1 MTRLVLLVAAGLALI
16 AGTDRVLAHHSFG
29 ATYDSSKSVQIE
41 GVVKEFVWRNPHSF
55 LRVDVTD
62 KEGVTKTWA
71 LEWGSINQLASAN
84 LTRTTLRPGD
94 KLVISGEPARDQSSP
109 RLLIV
114 SMKRPA
120 DGWSWQGRVE

>member
-1 MTRLVLLVAAGLALI
+1 MVLPLVAGVILL
-16 AGTDRVLAHHSFG
+16 AGTGRVLAHHSFG
-29 ATYDSSKSVQIE
+29 ATYDSSQRVEIE

-55 LRVDVTD
+55 LRIDVTD
-62 KEGVTKTWA
+62 KDGSTKTWA
-71 LEWGSINQLASAN
+71 LEWGSISQLTQSQ

-94 KLVISGEPARDQSSP
+94 RVVVAGDPARDQSSP

>member
-1 MTRLVLLVAAGLALI
+1 MTRLVLLIAAGLALM
-16 AGTDRVLAHHSFG
+16 AGTDRAFAHHSFG
-29 ATYDSSKSVQIE
+29 ATYDSSQKVQIE

-55 LRVDVTD
+55 LRVDVKD
-62 KEGVTKTWA
+62 KDGVTKTWA

-94 KLVISGEPARDQSSP
+94 RLVIDGEPARDQSSQ
-109 RLLIV
+109 RLLII

-120 DGWSWQGRVE
+120 DGWSWQGRVD